1 MGLIVEPVLLRIQE
15 TAKLLK
21 VSKWT
26 VYRWIEEGRLRA
38 TKIGQGSLRVFRT
51 SVSGLIGEAE
61 VRNREGRAYPRPTV
75 TAVRKQRRPKK
86 AGTRLVSGPGG

>member
-1 MGLIVEPVLLRIQE
+1 MEPLLLRIQE

-38 TKIGQGSLRVFRT
+38 TKIGRGSVRVFRT
-51 SVSGLIGEAE
+51 SVSGLIEGARINRRDAQNRSSSKVTP
-61 VRNREGRAYPRPTV
+61 VRV
-75 TAVRKQRRPKK
+75 TGQKK
-86 AGTRLVSGPGG
+86 KK

>member
-1 MGLIVEPVLLRIQE
+1 MEPLLLRVQE

-38 TKIGQGSLRVFRT
+38 TKIGRGSVRVFRA
-51 SVSGLIGEAE
+51 SVSGLIEGA
-61 VRNREGRAYPRPTV
+61 RIDQRAAQDDSREKP
-75 TAVRKQRRPKK
+75 
-86 AGTRLVSGPGG
+86 TRLRATGRKKKK